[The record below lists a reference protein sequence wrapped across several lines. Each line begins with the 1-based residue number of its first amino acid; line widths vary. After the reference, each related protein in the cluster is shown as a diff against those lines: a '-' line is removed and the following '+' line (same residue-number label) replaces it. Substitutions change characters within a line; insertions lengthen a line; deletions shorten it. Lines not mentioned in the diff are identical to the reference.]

1 MTKENMKKPNG
12 VAFYTFYT
20 FVENEIGLSTSPAY
34 YALSL
39 SPFCIS
45 LHWTDLR
52 WTYRSTAIAS
62 GLAACSLITPP
73 ITSNISEPL
82 LLNASNKD
90 DPDTALKTTA
100 NVPEIA
106 DSTGFIPK

>member
-20 FVENEIGLSTSPAY
+20 FVENEIGLRTSPAY

-45 LHWTDLR
+45 LHWTDRR

-62 GLAACSLITPP
+62 VLAACFLIKYQ
-73 ITSNISEPL
+73 L
-82 LLNASNKD
+82 LFNCY
-90 DPDTALKTTA
+90 
-100 NVPEIA
+100 
-106 DSTGFIPK
+106 